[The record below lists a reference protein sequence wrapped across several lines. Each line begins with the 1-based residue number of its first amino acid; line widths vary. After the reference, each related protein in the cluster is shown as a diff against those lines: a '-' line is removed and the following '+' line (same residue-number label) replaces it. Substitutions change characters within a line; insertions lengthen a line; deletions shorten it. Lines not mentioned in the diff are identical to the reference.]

1 LKHSPEL
8 EAKYTRVWFL
18 NVVITGIPDSKG
30 GSRAEEDLI
39 LPTPAIIL
47 KDCGQRVI
55 SIIVRKDEARNIKDV
70 LEKHPDRGTVY
81 ELLLSVLRKMHIEIK
96 GTFVH
101 SVREYRYLAKLHL
114 KMPGNGE
121 VVDLACRPSDAI
133 LLSILSDSPIYVKNE
148 LMEEYSIDI
157 SEISR
162 PR

>member
-1 LKHSPEL
+1 MKHLPEL

-18 NVVITGIPDSKG
+18 NVVITGIPDLEG
-30 GSRAEEDLI
+30 GTAEEGLVI
-39 LPTPAIIL
+39 PTPAIML

-70 LEKHPDRGTVY
+70 LEKHPDHATVY

-101 SVREYRYLAKLHL
+101 NVREYRYLAKLHL

-121 VVDLACRPSDAI
+121 VVALACRPSDAI

-148 LMEEYSIDI
+148 LMKEYSIDI